1 MTVLERP
8 SHLSLRTQNQT
19 VRGAPAARISPPA
32 LLTGFVLL
40 LSFPKNRC
48 CSVRR
53 FMGRNR
59 VRTESAHFVG
69 RNRRL
74 AKTETENDLRQ
85 EKRRNGIQFKYQLSR
100 EQATR
105 SYESFGAN
113 EARFSYLFRPSRLV
127 DKFESPSPPSFAKT
141 KARNNLLFRSHANLT
156 DYSPVQP
163 AYLST
168 LRGGSTFFP
177 WARIRSGRVRQ
188 DARKAGDS
196 AGQAGF
202 WAGGLRAGKRESW
215 LQHSEPRKES
225 AESLATQDAIP
236 RQPHVLREREL
247 EPGRA
252 AGAGPG
258 EGMVAQQSRTLLRGR
273 KRKSFQTAHLLLVT
287 V

>member
-188 DARKAGDS
+188 DARKA
-196 AGQAGF
+196 
-202 WAGGLRAGKRESW
+202 
-215 LQHSEPRKES
+215 ES